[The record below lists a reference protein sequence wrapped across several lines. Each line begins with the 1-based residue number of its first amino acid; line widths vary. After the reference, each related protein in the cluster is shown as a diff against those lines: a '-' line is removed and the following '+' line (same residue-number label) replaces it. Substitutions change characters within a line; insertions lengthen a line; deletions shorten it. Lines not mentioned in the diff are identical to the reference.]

1 METVA
6 HRALEGK
13 QQVSLSE
20 LDINRLPDEIID
32 TDILQLQKY
41 IDKAAWKHLLLN
53 SMFKLNTPQNTL
65 YFSKINSLFCHVQY
79 MQNEASGLAVPV
91 QQ

>member
-6 HRALEGK
+6 HRSLEGK

-20 LDINRLPDEIID
+20 LDINRLSDEIID

-41 IDKAAWKHLLLN
+41 IDKASWKHLLLN
-53 SMFKLNTPQNTL
+53 SMFKLNTPQNT
-65 YFSKINSLFCHVQY
+65 FVFQ
-79 MQNEASGLAVPV
+79 
-91 QQ
+91 